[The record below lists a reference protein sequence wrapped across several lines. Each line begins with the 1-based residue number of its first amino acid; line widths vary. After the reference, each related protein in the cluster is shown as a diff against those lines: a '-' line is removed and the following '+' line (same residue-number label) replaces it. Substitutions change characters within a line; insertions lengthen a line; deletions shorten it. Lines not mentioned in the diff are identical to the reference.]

1 MAGWKHFREIAA
13 WQHARTLKL
22 QVDQFLERPA
32 IKRKYKQCDQLSD
45 SARSGPSNI
54 AEGFGKFGNKEFAR
68 YVRISKGS
76 ELEVWNHLIDLHDQK
91 LISEDELIRAEQ
103 NCKKAV
109 GAATG
114 LIRHLESTPD
124 PPRPKKRS
132 HEESTEPNEPN
143 EPDEP
148 DEPGEPGEPGE
159 PQN

>member
-1 MAGWKHFREIAA
+1 MAGWTHFREIAA

-22 QVDQFLERPA
+22 QVDQFLDRPE
-32 IKRKYKQCDQLSD
+32 IKRKYRQCDQLSD

-76 ELEVWNHLIDLHDQK
+76 ELEVWDHLIDLHDQK

-103 NCKKAV
+103 NCKRAV

-124 PPRPKKRS
+124 PPRPSKRKKNS
-132 HEESTEPNEPN
+132 EPVEPKEPEEPEEPKN
-143 EPDEP
+143 
-148 DEPGEPGEPGE
+148 
-159 PQN
+159 